1 MLPEAPFLLACRCA
15 PVPFTPVWL
24 MRQAGR
30 YLAQYRAVRERFSFL
45 ELCKTPAAAA
55 EVTLQPVEL
64 LGVDAAILFADILLV
79 LEPLGLGLS
88 FAKGDGPAI
97 ARPVRSAEQA
107 KRLPRVDVEDALAYV
122 FETVRL
128 VKQELADRVPLI
140 GFAGAPFTLASYAI
154 EGSGSRNYVHT
165 KRLLY
170 GHPQAFHGLM
180 SRLVEVTAD
189 YLNAQIRAGVQAV
202 QVFDSWVG
210 NLSPEDYRA
219 SVLPHMRE
227 LFRRLDRS
235 VPAIHFSTG
244 TSGFIELVAAAG
256 GDVVGL
262 DWRIALED
270 GWQRV
275 GHDRAV
281 QGNLDPG
288 ILLAPRAVI
297 RERVRDLLDRAAGRA
312 GHVFNLGHGILP
324 ETPPDNVR
332 AMVDAVH
339 ELSSRG
345 SAR

>member
-1 MLPEAPFLLACRCA
+1 MPSLAPFLLACRCE
-15 PVPFTPVWL
+15 PTPLTPVWL

-30 YLAQYRAVRERFSFL
+30 YLVEYRRVRERFSFL
-45 ELCKTPAAAA
+45 ELCKTPSAAA
-55 EVTLQPVEL
+55 EVTLQPVDI

-88 FAKGDGPAI
+88 FTKGDGPHI
-97 ARPVRSAEQA
+97 AHPVRSAEQA
-107 KRLPRVDVEDALAYV
+107 ERLPRVDVGDALSYV
-122 FETVRL
+122 LETIRL
-128 VKQELADRVPLI
+128 VKPQLPQRVPLI

-154 EGSGSRNYVHT
+154 EGAGSRNYVHT

-170 GHPQAFHGLM
+170 GHPQAFHALM

-189 YLNAQIRAGVQAV
+189 YLNAQIAAGVDAV

-210 NLSPEDYRA
+210 NLAPDDYRA

-227 LFRRLDRS
+227 LFNRLDPS

-244 TSGFIELVAAAG
+244 TAGFIELVAAAG

-262 DWRIALED
+262 DWRISLDD

-275 GHDRAV
+275 GHERAV

-288 ILLAPRAVI
+288 VLLAPRQVI
-297 RERVRDLLDRAAGRA
+297 RERVRELLQRAGERP

-332 AMVDAVH
+332 ALVDAVH
-339 ELSSRG
+339 EMSTRGTSR
-345 SAR
+345 